1 MKIAVLMLIHKYDF
15 QQKILIDNLS
25 KDFDLY
31 IHVDKRTKID
41 EKSISGRNIHVYK
54 IFKVFWGSYNMTPL
68 QKGCDKIRP
77 NCTLLKWR
85 GV

>member
-1 MKIAVLMLIHKYDF
+1 VYLPDLANKIGFKMPATRAA
-15 QQKILIDNLS
+15 QKLVWQNYCIAIL
-25 KDFDLY
+25 
-31 IHVDKRTKID
+31 
-41 EKSISGRNIHVYK
+41 
-54 IFKVFWGSYNMTPL
+54 TPL